1 MEQQQQGE
9 KKDKQPEGSS
19 SSSSTDAS
27 SISEVGPALITR
39 AENEIESMVQL
50 ALTEL
55 DPWNLVK
62 PIYQIN
68 RMTEEQIA
76 KTCTKERH
84 ICDLD
89 SGRVCVGCALYR
101 QLIKSHSVFGSNSAS
116 DMRDILAMIYGAMST
131 QFIKN
136 GRWLT
141 ALDKS
146 PDVWFVSFPL
156 VIQRTG
162 HYSLVSGPF
171 ITIKRN
177 RVRLYE
183 AGALLERL
191 GLSAFKDTIYRKL
204 PERWNTS
211 AHGTIYCLN
220 DLLDDLAPIST
231 PIEGLTHLGIQ
242 IRARDP
248 DTSSSDAQQQQAG
261 VMDIGTT
268 PLAIISA
275 KVNELLIELRE

>member
-1 MEQQQQGE
+1 MEEPTSEQKG
-9 KKDKQPEGSS
+9 KGA
-19 SSSSTDAS
+19 STEAS
-27 SISEVGPALITR
+27 TSTSTSTSASAQVLSDVGPALITR

-101 QLIKSHSVFGSNSAS
+101 QLVKTHSVFGSNSAS
-116 DMRDILAMIYGAMST
+116 DMRDIIAMIYGAMST

-146 PDVWFVSFPL
+146 PDTWFVSFPL
-156 VIQRTG
+156 VIQRTQ
-162 HYSLVSGPF
+162 HFSLVAGPF
-171 ITIKRN
+171 ITVKRN

-183 AGALLERL
+183 AGALLARL
-191 GLSAFKDTIYRKL
+191 GLSAYKDTIYRKL

-211 AHGTIYCLN
+211 AGGVVYCLN
-220 DLLDDLAPIST
+220 DLLDELAPISA
-231 PIEGLTHLGIQ
+231 PVEGLTRLGIQ
-242 IRARDP
+242 VRAREPVTDS
-248 DTSSSDAQQQQAG
+248 TSGSS
-261 VMDIGTT
+261 MDIGAS
-268 PLAIISA
+268 PLAILSV
-275 KVNELLIELRE
+275 KVGELLAELRE